1 IMRLSEITHADRCRI
16 RLRTES
22 PQSDPYRGIPPKP
35 AQPAR
40 QTKTGI
46 QAAQPPQPPQ
56 PPPRPVPPTSP
67 EPPEPPQPKQVG
79 GEPKPPKQPKQAK
92 PEIKTLFQ
100 NPESTRSS
108 CSIRFAQI
116 RHAANSW
123 KAWKC

>member
-1 IMRLSEITHADRCRI
+1 MRLSEITHADRCRI

-56 PPPRPVPPTSP
+56 PPPRPVPPTP
-67 EPPEPPQPKQVG
+67 LARIP
-79 GEPKPPKQPKQAK
+79 
-92 PEIKTLFQ
+92 TLEFRP
-100 NPESTRSS
+100 NAS
-108 CSIRFAQI
+108 A
-116 RHAANSW
+116 
-123 KAWKC
+123 